1 VPQPPLITAKAPALD
16 PQAPLLRALRSWD
29 DDAAALFD
37 LPASPPGAEMAQWRL
52 SGLLAC
58 AARVQGRKLPRAEL
72 AELLVRQAERRGAG
86 AESVTA
92 ARRLADPETVAV
104 LTGQQVGLFGGPALT
119 LYKALG
125 AIATAR
131 ALCEAGTPAV
141 PIFWMATF
149 DHDLDEVAQVEVL
162 AGGHDRRRLRL
173 GGCRRGPPVGEI
185 PLGPGVDQL
194 RRDFIDGLRGVSALR
209 GGLERVD
216 DQLAALY
223 AGPATFGGAFAGLL
237 GGLTDRLGLVL
248 LDPGDREFAGLGPA
262 RALLAREIE
271 GRGRWSARALAKT
284 RAELARRGFDAP
296 ILERRGGRLGVFF
309 TDDEGRRVALVGA
322 ADRVGPVDG
331 SWRLSWA
338 EITALAERS
347 PGRFTP
353 DVLLR
358 PLLQDA
364 CLPTVAYIGGPS
376 ELQYHAQLGALY
388 AELGIPRPLPLCR
401 PSFTLV
407 DTGDREILRELGS
420 TSGGR
425 EEGGASEGWG
435 CLAGVVDDGT
445 GTEPEQ
451 DLAALA
457 GLLRAP
463 WGEARAR
470 IVAAAMSAVEASL
483 VEALEHLQD
492 DACAA
497 LAGGLRGAAP
507 IFSGPRGL
515 RAQVDVLQAQVEGLL
530 GRLGP
535 SSLPAATAGGER
547 ASAVPPGR
555 AVRGS
560 LRLLVEGVVADVR
573 RELDRQR
580 AALTV
585 AEGAGQ
591 IPSGRGLVQTRRRLR
606 WLRTQ
611 LRKRA
616 RRRASAALA
625 ALARLRP
632 QGRPQERSLSL
643 AQLAAWLGGRA
654 ADRLLPVSV
663 PADPH
668 TLVAIPRNNSSLRPV
683 GESAVL
689 MRSRT
694 TQGGETASGDLVVA
708 PSEAR
713 SCGRLRI
720 GVICLGGLGGS
731 TKVAVEIAGGLAE
744 SGHDIHLFHGSK
756 PEALAAWLPDSHHG
770 SITLHRLPLRSTP
783 GPTLRSALDRASAR
797 LREVS
802 AAERLDCLHVHYAAD
817 LLGCS
822 LRAVQGLDI
831 PVVATLHGTDVTPWR
846 RGSGSRGVL
855 AADLR
860 RCAAVTAVST
870 WLSEQAQKILDLDS
884 APDVVSNSVD
894 SMIFRPQPDPDL
906 RRRLVGG
913 DELLLIHVSN
923 LRPVKRAGDAVR
935 ILAGLR
941 AQGLRARLLIVGVGP
956 GLDELGAAAAALGVG
971 DAVTCVGR
979 LAPAELARYLSV
991 SDVALMPSASESFGL
1006 AALEAMACG
1015 TPVVGSRCGG
1025 LEEVVAAV
1033 EDAIEAEKDAGCDEG
1048 RGPLSRLLSEV
1059 GDVAGMVEAIRTLAL
1074 AAEDSPAEHRA
1085 FCNELVFGAGKAFP
1099 QGAQLSA
1106 YSALLSRAVA
1116 RRAGDDGVRAAG

>member
-1 VPQPPLITAKAPALD
+1 MQHPLTTAKAPALD
-16 PQAPLLRALRSWD
+16 PQARLLRALRSWD
-29 DDAAALFD
+29 PDAAALFD
-37 LPASPPGAEMAQWRL
+37 LPAPAPRADIVPPWLPGLRARAAE
-52 SGLLAC
+52 
-58 AARVQGRKLPRAEL
+58 VQGRDLPRAEL
-72 AELLVRQAERRGAG
+72 AELLVRQAECRGAG
-86 AESVTA
+86 AESLA
-92 ARRLADPETVAV
+92 AAERLADPETVAV

-125 AIATAR
+125 AVATAR
-131 ALCEAGTPAV
+131 ALSESGVPAV
-141 PIFWMATF
+141 PVFWMATF
-149 DHDLDEVAQVEVL
+149 DHDLDEVAHVEVV

-173 GGCRRGPPVGEI
+173 RGGRRGPSVGGVG
-185 PLGPGVDQL
+185 LGAGVDGL
-194 RRDFIDGLRGVSALR
+194 RRDFIDGLRGVPALA

-216 DQLAALY
+216 DLLAELY
-223 AGPATFGGAFAGLL
+223 AESATFGGAFARLL

-248 LDPGDREFAGLGPA
+248 LDPCDSEFAGLAPA

-271 GRGRWSARALAKT
+271 GRGGWSTQALAKSE
-284 RAELARRGFDAP
+284 AELARRGYDALVP
-296 ILERRGGRLGVFF
+296 ERRGGRLGVFF
-309 TDDEGRRVALVGA
+309 ADDEGRRVALIGGA
-322 ADRVGPVDG
+322 DGVRPIDG

-338 EITALAERS
+338 EVAALAEQS

-364 CLPTVAYIGGPS
+364 CLPTVAYVGGPS

-407 DTGDREILRELGS
+407 DTADLELLRGLGS
-420 TSGGR
+420 PSWGER
-425 EEGGASEGWG
+425 GGAASEESQGSG
-435 CLAGVVDDGT
+435 ERPGDGT
-445 GTEPEQ
+445 TAPPERE
-451 DLAALA
+451 LAALG

-463 WGEARAR
+463 RGEARAEL
-470 IVAAAMSAVEASL
+470 VAAAMSAAERSL
-483 VEALEHLQD
+483 VEALDNLQE
-492 DACAA
+492 DACTA
-497 LAGGLRGAAP
+497 LAGRLRSGA
-507 IFSGPRGL
+507 FSGPRGL

-535 SSLPAATAGGER
+535 RVRAER
-547 ASAVPPGR
+547 AMPPGR

-560 LRLLVEGVVADVR
+560 LRLLVEGVVADVSR
-573 RELDRQR
+573 ALERQR

-585 AEGAGQ
+585 AEDAGQ
-591 IPSGRGLVQTRRRLR
+591 IPSGRGLVRARKRLR

-616 RRRASAALA
+616 RRRASAAFA

-632 QGRPQERSLSL
+632 QGRPQERALSL

-654 ADRLLPVSV
+654 ADRLLPVSM
-663 PADPH
+663 PANSH
-668 TLVAIPRNNSSLRPV
+668 TLVAIPRNNAPVCPV
-683 GESAVL
+683 GEPAER

-694 TQGGETASGDLVVA
+694 TQEGERTGGAPVA
-708 PSEAR
+708 VPSRDPSSRAA
-713 SCGRLRI
+713 GGGLRI
-720 GVICLGGLGGS
+720 GVVCLGGLGGS
-731 TKVAVEIAGGLAE
+731 TKVAVEIAAGLAD
-744 SGHDIHLFHGSK
+744 SGNDVHLFHGSK
-756 PEALAAWLPDSHHG
+756 PEVLAAWLPDSQHG

-783 GPTLRSALDRASAR
+783 GPTLRSALDRASVR
-797 LREVS
+797 LREVC

-822 LRAVQGLDI
+822 LRAVQTLDI

-846 RGSGSRGVL
+846 RGAGPREML
-855 AADLR
+855 AADLG

-870 WLSEQAQKILDLDS
+870 WLSEQARTILKLDTS
-884 APDVVSNSVD
+884 PSVVSNSVD
-894 SMIFRPQPDPDL
+894 SSIFKPQPDPDL

-913 DELLLIHVSN
+913 DDLLLVHVSN
-923 LRPVKRAGDAVR
+923 LRPVKRPGDAVR

-941 AQGLRARLLIVGVGP
+941 AQGLKARLLIVGEGP
-956 GLDELGAAAAALGVG
+956 RLGELGAEAAALGVD
-971 DAVTCVGR
+971 DAVDCVGR
-979 LAPAELARYLSV
+979 LDPDELARYLSV
-991 SDVALMPSASESFGL
+991 SDVALMPSESESFGL

-1033 EDAIEAEKDAGCDEG
+1033 DDAIRAGEETG
-1048 RGPLSRLLSEV
+1048 LERRFVPLARLLSEI
-1059 GDVAGMVEAIRTLAL
+1059 GDVAGMVEAIRGLAIV
-1074 AAEDSPAEHRA
+1074 AERSPAEHRA
-1085 FCNELVFGAGKAFP
+1085 FSDALVRGAGQAFP

-1106 YSALLSRAVA
+1106 YTAILGRAVT
-1116 RRAGDDGVRAAG
+1116 RRSDDDGVRAAG